1 MGEGGVAVVTPGVA
15 AAAVGIM
22 AKEGSVEGD
31 GGRDGGGATTV
42 AVAVA
47 VAVDGMEGGVVA

>member
-15 AAAVGIM
+15 AAAVGM